1 MLLLPLMRSFSFQ
14 SSFKTTTIENFATL
28 SLKELAFKKN
38 LFSLRGWQDRRD
50 MFVCCLLQDEVTFV
64 LLSFIGELNLDNY
77 QNNSNYGNKGKSFPL
92 LFTSDV
98 FEAIKTRRNWLDLFV
113 IFWHD
118 TSRLQLSNLH
128 CSVSHPS
135 YLKALQASA

>member
-1 MLLLPLMRSFSFQ
+1 MRSFSFQ

-98 FEAIKTRRNWLDLFV
+98 FEAIKTRRN
-113 IFWHD
+113 
-118 TSRLQLSNLH
+118 
-128 CSVSHPS
+128 
-135 YLKALQASA
+135 